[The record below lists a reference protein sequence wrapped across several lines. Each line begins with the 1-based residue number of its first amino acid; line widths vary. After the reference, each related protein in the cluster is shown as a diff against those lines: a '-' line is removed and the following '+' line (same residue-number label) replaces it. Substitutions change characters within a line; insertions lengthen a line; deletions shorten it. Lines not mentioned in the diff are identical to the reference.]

1 MGAGGGEGKGNAG
14 GSGDGGG
21 DGGWVRPI
29 AFALRM
35 ASIAF
40 AFTKPWIAIDR
51 PDMPSISA
59 RMAQPVVLA
68 GAGLDV
74 VGGPRH
80 KSSMFT
86 CDIRAE
92 SVLASASA
100 MEPQLRMAAGISAPP
115 PL

>member
-1 MGAGGGEGKGNAG
+1 M
-14 GSGDGGG
+14 
-21 DGGWVRPI
+21 RPI

-74 VGGPRH
+74 VGGPRGT
-80 KSSMFT
+80 SVSMFM

-100 MEPQLRMAAGISAPP
+100 MEPQLRMAAGIDLAVKNRNARSFPIT
-115 PL
+115 